1 MRIFF
6 STIIFISALTNS
18 YGQFNLVPDT
28 IPQFPP
34 DKIVQVGIK
43 TSEPFIIDAEN
54 EGENLGL
61 SIFLWERIASDLQV
75 EYAYKEY
82 ADLPSL
88 LSAVENNQVDI
99 SINPLTVTPERL
111 TNMEFTQPFFIT
123 NLAIAVRKDQQ
134 NPFVR
139 LLQNIFSWEFWT
151 ALALLAFVIL
161 IFGFLAWI
169 FERKH
174 NEEEFGRDARGLWES
189 FWWSAVT
196 MTTVGYGD
204 KSPKTVGGRIVGLIW
219 MFTAIV
225 IISGFTASIASSLTV
240 GQLSL
245 DISNLEDLKDA
256 KVVSISGSTSN
267 EYLEDK
273 KIPSSR
279 VATADEALEMLASGE
294 TDAFVYDEPLLRYK
308 IMENKLQDEIT
319 VAPAR
324 FLTQY
329 YAFALPLGKARKPLN
344 LAIIQRI
351 ESLEWKTELA
361 KYELE

>member
-6 STIIFISALTNS
+6 FTIIFLTAVTNS
-18 YGQFNLVPDT
+18 YGWQSQLPDT
-28 IPQFPP
+28 MPQFPP
-34 DKIVQVGIK
+34 DRIVKVGIK
-43 TSEPFIIDAEN
+43 TSEPFIIESDQA
-54 EGENLGL
+54 GEYSGL
-61 SIFLWERIASDLQV
+61 SVFLWERIATDLQV
-75 EYAYKEY
+75 EYEYQAYP
-82 ADLPSL
+82 DLSSL
-88 LSAVENNQVDI
+88 LSAVENNEVDI

-111 TNMEFTQPFFIT
+111 ANMEFTQPFFIT
-123 NLAIAVRKDQQ
+123 NLAIAVKKDRQ
-134 NPFVR
+134 NPFLG
-139 LLQNIFSWEFWT
+139 LLKNIFSWEFWT
-151 ALALLAFVIL
+151 ALTLLAFVIL

-174 NEEEFGRDARGLWES
+174 NEEEFGRDVKGLWES

-204 KSPKTVGGRIVGLIW
+204 KSPKTIGGRIVGLIW

-256 KVVSISGSTSN
+256 RVVTISGSTSN
-267 EYLEDK
+267 DYLEEK
-273 KIPSSR
+273 QISSSR
-279 VATADEALEMLASGE
+279 VTSADEALEMLASGE

-308 IMENKLQDEIT
+308 IMKNKLQEEIT

-329 YAFALPLGKARKPLN
+329 YAYALPLGNARKPLN
-344 LAIIQRI
+344 LAIIERI